1 MLESVPKRVGVKIS
15 PDKMLAW
22 VVLGAYDQISPS
34 EVMEA
39 LADAG
44 VCYGINNER
53 IEQLC
58 LEHRK
63 TSVNYLVAEGNN
75 PIPGEDAKV
84 TYHYSPPD
92 LKPEIAEDGSVD
104 YYNLGSII
112 QVEAGQFLASIRPGT
127 EGEPGYNVLGQ
138 SIEPKAG
145 KPGKFEITKGI
156 MVKGYSAIAEYDGA
170 LTWHG
175 GKLGVTRLQV
185 INGDVNFNVGNLQ
198 FPGKI
203 IITGWIRDGFKVEAE
218 EDIEVR
224 GGIENASA
232 ISYGGSVFVH
242 QGINGRG
249 GALVKAQK
257 NVEARYVQE
266 AQVEAGEDVVVN
278 EYVLRSNIK
287 AGQALLLQ
295 GRRGK
300 ILGYNDIMVGSRVL
314 VNSIQSDRDLN
325 LVVKGFDRRA
335 LFRELNNLKEE
346 MQSEE
351 DRVRFLADKIRE
363 LARDQ
368 NPDNL
373 EVLRKLL
380 PTYNALLEKIEKS
393 KEEIA
398 KINNTL
404 RLTKGEGMIK
414 VKDRVHHAT
423 SFRIKNDSVELNREL
438 RDVTMYYDANERR
451 IIIVSA

>member
-1 MLESVPKRVGVKIS
+1 MLESIPKRVGVKIS

-22 VVLGAYDQISPS
+22 VVVGAYDQVSTA

-44 VCYGINNER
+44 VCYGIINER
-53 IEQLC
+53 IEDLC

-63 TSVNYLVAEGNN
+63 TSISYLIAEGTN
-75 PIPGEDAKV
+75 PTPGEDAKI
-84 TYHYSPPD
+84 TYHYAPPD
-92 LKPEIAEDGSVD
+92 LKPEITEDGSVD

-112 QVEAGQFLASIRPGT
+112 QVGAGQFLASMQPPT
-127 EGEPGYNVLGQ
+127 EGEPGCNVLGQ
-138 SIEPKAG
+138 TIEPK
-145 KPGKFEITKGI
+145 PGRTGRFEVLKGVV
-156 MVKGYSAIAEYDGA
+156 VKTNCAIAEYDGA
-170 LTWHG
+170 LTWQG
-175 GKLGVTRLQV
+175 NKIGVTRLQV
-185 INGDVNFNVGNLQ
+185 INGDVDFNVGSLQ

-218 EDIEVR
+218 EDIEIR
-224 GGIENASA
+224 GGVENASA

-249 GALVKAQK
+249 GALVKASK

-346 MQSEE
+346 IQAEE
-351 DRVRFLADKIRE
+351 ERVRFLAEKIRE
-363 LARDQ
+363 MAKDQ
-368 NPDNL
+368 NPDTL
-373 EVLRKLL
+373 DVLRKLL
-380 PTYNALLEKIEKS
+380 PTYNALLDKMEKG

-398 KINNTL
+398 RINNTL

>member
-1 MLESVPKRVGVKIS
+1 LLESIPKRVGVKIS

-22 VVLGAYDQISPS
+22 VTVGAYDQVSHS

-39 LADAG
+39 LAEAG
-44 VCYGINNER
+44 VCYGINKER
-53 IEQLC
+53 IEHLC
-58 LEHRK
+58 LENR
-63 TSVNYLVAEGNN
+63 TSSTKYLVAEGNN
-75 PIPGEDAKV
+75 PIPGEDAKI
-84 TYHYSPPD
+84 TYHYRPPD
-92 LKPEIAEDGSVD
+92 LKPEITEDGSVD

-112 QVEAGQFLASIRPGT
+112 QVETGQFLASMQPGT

-138 SIEPKAG
+138 LLAPKPG
-145 KPGKFEITKGI
+145 RPGKFEVSKGVL
-156 MVKGYSAIAEYDGA
+156 VKTNAAVAEYDGA
-170 LTWHG
+170 LTWQG
-175 GKLGVTRLQV
+175 GKIGVTRLQV
-185 INGDVNFNVGNLQ
+185 IKGDVDFNIGNLQ

-203 IITGWIRDGFKVEAE
+203 VITGWIRDGFKVEAE
-218 EDIEVR
+218 EDIEIR

-232 ISYGGSVFVH
+232 ISYGGSIFVH

-249 GALVKAQK
+249 GALIKARK

-266 AQVEAGEDVVVN
+266 AEVEAGEDVVVN

-335 LFRELNNLKEE
+335 LFRELRKLKED

-351 DRVRFLADKIRE
+351 ERIRFLAAKIRE
-363 LARDQ
+363 MAKDQ
-368 NPDNL
+368 NPDTL

-380 PTYNALLEKIEKS
+380 PTYNSLLEKAEKS

-398 KINNTL
+398 RINNTL

-414 VKDRVHHAT
+414 VKDRIHNAT
-423 SFRIKNDSVELNREL
+423 SFRIKNDSVELKREL

-451 IIIVSA
+451 IIIVSS